1 MVILNADQIMPTTIV
16 EISCIE
22 VWREISNYV
31 DGDLEPALKARM
43 ELHLQNCKHCTAVLE
58 GTKNTVS
65 LLADG
70 DWYPMPAGF
79 GERLFN
85 RLLSEALAC
94 TKPSRLR
101 RYGWRSRRIL
111 H

>member
-1 MVILNADQIMPTTIV
+1 MPTTVV

-31 DGDLEPALKARM
+31 DRDLEPALKARM

-58 GTKNTVS
+58 GTKNAVS

-85 RLLSEALAC
+85 RLSSEYCKGKL
-94 TKPSRLR
+94 
-101 RYGWRSRRIL
+101 
-111 H
+111 